1 MRNLYHLCVASHNEV
16 LFRDESDFIAFTNLM
31 ALATFKTNEE
41 LLADALMS
49 THFHL
54 AVMSHDPAPFIAR
67 LRHSYGRYFNY
78 KYKREGRLGPKGFF
92 QTGIIGTKHR
102 NAALSYILRNGLHH
116 AQSATPFG
124 YRHCTVNCVFNKEM
138 GRPPVRHTITSR
150 AEIASYLPRHSEFPD
165 HFVMNEDGMFVRESF
180 MEIPQLELLFVTPR
194 GFLYQMNRISDEIW
208 QKEQMED
215 NSNEPPITLG
225 TIEHPFDKQSVSS
238 MLECEKGFRYNPSA
252 LNDVEVCNIIDKQLI
267 KRFGKSSVY
276 ALSDAQKLKVAQVLR
291 NDLHLPQHQISRC
304 LVL

>member
-31 ALATFKTNEE
+31 ALAVFKTNEE

-49 THFHL
+49 THYHL

-92 QTGIIGTKHR
+92 QTGIIGAKHR

-150 AEIASYLPRHSEFPD
+150 SEIASYLPRHSEFPD
-165 HFVMNEDGMFVRESF
+165 HFVMNEDGMFLRESF

-252 LNDVEVCNIIDKQLI
+252 LNDVEVCNIIDRQLI

-291 NDLHLPQHQISRC
+291 NDLRLPQHQISRC